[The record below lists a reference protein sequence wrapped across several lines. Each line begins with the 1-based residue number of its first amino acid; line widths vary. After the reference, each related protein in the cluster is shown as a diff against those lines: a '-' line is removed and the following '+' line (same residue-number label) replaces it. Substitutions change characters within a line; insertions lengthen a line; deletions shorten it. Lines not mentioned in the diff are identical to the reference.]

1 MKKKINTKELSYVKL
16 IIDIAEEIG
25 ISIEEARK
33 IVDTSITLIKPK
45 KINYVK
51 LKEEILT
58 FIIINLFSL
67 ICKL

>member
-1 MKKKINTKELSYVKL
+1 MKKKINTNKLSYVKL

-45 KINYVK
+45 IINYIK

>member
-1 MKKKINTKELSYVKL
+1 MKKKINTNKLSYVKL
-16 IIDIAEEIG
+16 IIDIAEEID